1 MERSKL
7 YEYAVIY
14 HPPKKKHDD
23 GTLVAP
29 DAVLIVELTTKLAR
43 RPEDIA
49 VLASRAIPEEHLKHL
64 EDIEIIVRPF
74 N

>member
-7 YEYAVIY
+7 YEYAVLY
-14 HPPKKKHDD
+14 HPPKKKDAEVQPEAEI
-23 GTLVAP
+23 LVP
-29 DAVLIVELTTKLAR
+29 VTTKLAR

-49 VLASRAIPEEHLKHL
+49 VLASRAIPESFLDRL
-64 EDIEIIVRPF
+64 VDVEIIVRPF